1 MQVTIATR
9 QAWLSLG
16 LILVFSGQHH
26 HLFDMESTKLV
37 LSRLGV
43 FARRFP

>member
-1 MQVTIATR
+1 MQLATR

-26 HLFDMESTKLV
+26 HLFPDMKYSNLV
-37 LSRLGV
+37 VTRLGV